1 MITHTKSK
9 QELVVEQMIAIRD
22 KRAELKAAYDEADA
36 ELKEQWARGE
46 AWLLNELN
54 TSGAKGLKF
63 ACGSVTKT
71 QTTAASV
78 GDWRAFASFILNT
91 GEIDLLQPRV
101 SSGNLKQYMSREGGQ
116 LPPGV
121 DIETI
126 NKLSIRRASNKGE

>member
-54 TSGAKGLKF
+54 TGLLRGVSEF
-63 ACGSVTKT
+63 VNHL
-71 QTTAASV
+71 TA
-78 GDWRAFASFILNT
+78 
-91 GEIDLLQPRV
+91 
-101 SSGNLKQYMSREGGQ
+101 
-116 LPPGV
+116 GV
-121 DIETI
+121 
-126 NKLSIRRASNKGE
+126 A